1 MTGSDAP
8 SEMLLSVDA
17 SSKMAVF
24 RPILCYVFVILL
36 FGVAADTGGCVR
48 PCSCLGHIV
57 DCSNVTHSVP
67 PDLPTW
73 VRVLDL
79 SANKLRDQNLGP
91 LSHLAELAELKLSY
105 NSFAEVPNIPSSL
118 TGLSTLVLSH
128 NEIDIT
134 AAGTRILHQFSA
146 LSVLDL
152 GNNHIT
158 HLTGF
163 MFPNTS
169 QLRELNLNNNGLQK
183 LEGGQ
188 FEGLYKLQDLRLNKN
203 KIKTISNDALKHLKA
218 LQNLDLNRNQLTKLE
233 SLMFQDLAQLTT
245 LRLRRNNIVHLED
258 GVFWGLKNITT
269 LLLDHNSVANIS
281 KSWLYGLDTL
291 HLLNLSHNH
300 IKEMD
305 PECWSFNPN
314 LHELDLSHN
323 QIKAISKNS
332 LNHLSKL
339 QILRLN
345 LNHISYIEEG
355 AFNHTPD
362 LTELELNGNELS
374 WAGEEMNGIFNS
386 LTNLEVLSLA
396 ENRISSI
403 NYLAFTGVNNLR
415 ALNLA
420 DNNLLSIQENPWS
433 HMINLEHL
441 SLNVSSLMCDCSL
454 GWLPLWLRKQPFAN
468 ETRPTCAY
476 PYVLQGTSIL
486 DIVPE
491 KFSCEGIPNPHI
503 IEEPQSKMVL
513 LGSNVTLQCRAN
525 SSSDEKISF
534 RWKRDNIEVK
544 SSSGLYLKYNFRIN
558 SDSKEQTSELHVY
571 NTSLRDAG
579 LYQCFASNSYGSAHS
594 GKANVSVVVFPK
606 FTKIPED
613 LQVKT
618 GSIARLPCAAEGLPE
633 PKMSWQKDGG
643 NDFPAARERRMHV
656 MPDDDV
662 FFIVN
667 VKPFDMGVYSC
678 MAHNDAGVN
687 VTNASLT
694 ILETPSFLKLM
705 ENKDVRVGQA
715 VVLECLSTG
724 SPRPQLKWRKDNVV
738 LRPSERYHFTAD
750 DELLIIRNTQPE
762 DAGKYEC
769 ELTNPLGS
777 EKGYSK
783 LTIIPASGSLII
795 NDDMAGIIV
804 IAVVCC
810 AVCTSIVWVVIIYQ
824 TRKHMS
830 RPSQSSGSNSGAGG
844 GVQHT
849 VDLKLATDH
858 SPVPLLVYGHPGG
871 QIANQ
876 MDTDSEHSSSKDSG
890 TGDSKRSHSHEDLLP
905 LPELGMHV
913 KSSEAGDDCEGDSS
927 DVENASPAV
936 QRLVGPA
943 RSPVKAPPF
952 VASVKHPN
960 RQRRTN
966 HDRCYRLSMNSH
978 PATATVHAPR
988 PTSYHCLPL
997 GAVSPPPPQEV

>member
-1 MTGSDAP
+1 MNS
-8 SEMLLSVDA
+8 
-17 SSKMAVF
+17 SSKMALLGPFLCFVF
-24 RPILCYVFVILL
+24 ALSVF
-36 FGVAADTGGCVR
+36 GSQAESNNCVK
-48 PCSCLGHIV
+48 PCSCLGYIM
-57 DCSNVTHSVP
+57 DCSNGTLALP
-67 PDLPTW
+67 TNLPTW
-73 VRVLDL
+73 VKVLDL
-79 SANKLRDQNLGP
+79 SSNKLKGKSLEP
-91 LSHLAELAELKLSY
+91 LRHLVDLTELKLSH
-105 NSFAEVPNIPSSL
+105 NELSDIPDLPSSL
-118 TGLSTLVLSH
+118 TLLSSLVLSH
-128 NEIDIT
+128 NEINIT
-134 AAGTRILHQFSA
+134 SSGAKA
-146 LSVLDL
+146 LYRLPSLASLDL
-152 GNNHIT
+152 SNNYIT
-158 HLTGF
+158 HLSGF
-163 MFPNTS
+163 IFSNTS
-169 QLRELNLNNNGLQK
+169 SLKELNLNNNGLHK

-188 FEGLYKLQDLRLNKN
+188 LEGLTSLQDLRINKN
-203 KIKTISNDALKHLKA
+203 KLKNISNDAFKHLKS
-218 LQNLDLNRNQLTKLE
+218 LQNLELNRNQLNKLE

-245 LRLRRNNIVHLED
+245 LRIRRNNIALLED
-258 GVFWGLKNITT
+258 GVFWGLKNIST
-269 LLLDHNSVANIS
+269 LLLDHNNVANIS
-281 KSWLYGLDTL
+281 KSWLYGLDSL

-300 IKEMD
+300 IKELD
-305 PECWSFNPN
+305 HECWSFNSN
-314 LHELDLSHN
+314 LLELDLSHN
-323 QIKAISKNS
+323 QIKMIGRNT

-339 QILRLN
+339 HRLRLN
-345 LNHISYIEEG
+345 VNHISYIEEG

-362 LTELELNGNELS
+362 LSELELNGNDLS

-386 LTNLEVLSLA
+386 LAKLEILSLA

-403 NYLAFTGVNNLR
+403 NYLAFDGVTNLR
-415 ALNLA
+415 VLNLA
-420 DNNLLSIQENPWS
+420 DNSLLSIQENPWL
-433 HMINLEHL
+433 HMSRLAQL

-454 GWLPLWLRKQPFAN
+454 GWLPVWLKKQSFAN

-476 PYVLQGTSIL
+476 PYSLQGISVT
-486 DIVPE
+486 DISPE
-491 KFSCEGIPNPHI
+491 NFSCDGIPNPHI
-503 IEEPQSKMVL
+503 IEEPKSKMVL

-525 SSSDEKISF
+525 SSSDEKITF

-544 SSSGLYLKYNFRIN
+544 SSSGMYIKYNFHIN
-558 SDSKEQTSELHVY
+558 SDSKEQTSELHIY
-571 NTSLRDAG
+571 NASLRDAG
-579 LYQCFASNSYGSAHS
+579 IYQCFTSNSYGSAHS

-687 VTNASLT
+687 ITNASLT

-705 ENKDVRVGQA
+705 ENKEVRVGQA

-724 SPRPQLKWRKDNVV
+724 SPRPSLKWRKDGIE
-738 LRPSERYHFTAD
+738 LRPSDRYHFTAE

-762 DAGKYEC
+762 DAGRYEC
-769 ELTNPLGS
+769 ELSNPLGS
-777 EKGYSK
+777 ERGYSK

-804 IAVVCC
+804 IAVVIC
-810 AVCTSIVWVVIIYQ
+810 AVCTSVVWVIIIYQ
-824 TRKHMS
+824 TRKHMARS
-830 RPSQSSGSNSGAGG
+830 SPSPAGNSGAGMS
-844 GVQHT
+844 HA
-849 VDLKLATDH
+849 VDLKLTSDT

-876 MDTDSEHSSSKDSG
+876 VDTDSEHSSSKDSG
-890 TGDSKRSHSHEDLLP
+890 TGDSKRSHSHEELLP
-905 LPELGMHV
+905 PPDALLQAR
-913 KSSEAGDDCEGDSS
+913 SSEAGDDCDGDSS
-927 DVENASPAV
+927 DVDNASPAV
-936 QRLVGPA
+936 QRLVGPV
-943 RSPVKAPPF
+943 RSPVKAPPY

-966 HDRCYRLSMNSH
+966 HDRCYRLSMSNQ
-978 PATATVHAPR
+978 TATVHAPR

-997 GAVSPPPPQEV
+997 GPSAPPPPQEV